1 MNVYVLGVAMHP
13 GSASIADKRLEE
25 IVHDTARAALDDAGI
40 ERAEIDHVTLGGCD
54 ELDGRGITSMLM
66 AAPAGAYLR
75 DEMRVTDS
83 GLMALCMGALRVA
96 TGRFDCGLVVSWNQS
111 SIGSV
116 EEVTRMRAEPFMLR
130 PMGMNRA
137 VADGL
142 FAQAVALS
150 TGASEADIDARVQL
164 RRAAAESNP
173 RRASSAGRHT
183 DAGQPSGYVAY
194 PLSGRQR
201 APVTDGAAALV
212 LVSEQWLEAHPQARP
227 IARIGGAAW
236 GVDSYRLDGERLG
249 NLGVCKQAF
258 AQALERAGLDGI
270 GELDAIEI
278 EAQDGWYDVAFE
290 KALAAP
296 EKVAL
301 SPSGGAWAQNP
312 FFCTGLINAVEAV
325 LQVSG
330 RAGAVQIKDAR
341 RVAAHGTHGFA
352 QQAHAVVIMERASA

>member
-13 GSASIADKRLEE
+13 GSASIDDKRLEE

-40 ERAEIDHVTLGGCD
+40 TRADIDHVTLGGCD

-96 TGRFDCGLVVSWNQS
+96 TGRFDCGLVVSWNQT

-116 EEVTRMRAEPFMLR
+116 EEVTRMRAEPFTLR
-130 PMGMNRA
+130 PMGLNRA
-137 VADGL
+137 VTDGL
-142 FAQAVALS
+142 FAQAVARG
-150 TGASEADIDARVQL
+150 TGTTEAEVDARVQ
-164 RRAAAESNP
+164 RRMTAAESNP
-173 RRASSAGRHT
+173 RRASSRGRHT

-212 LVSEQWLEAHPQARP
+212 LVSEQWLAAHPQARP

-249 NLGVCKQAF
+249 SLAVYKKAF
-258 AQALERAGLDGI
+258 ADALARAGLDSLA
-270 GELDAIEI
+270 ELDAVEL
-278 EAQDGWYDVAFE
+278 EAQDGWYDAAFD
-290 KALAAP
+290 KALSAP
-296 EKVAL
+296 PQVAL

-312 FFCTGLINAVEAV
+312 YFCTGLINAVEAV

-330 RAGAVQIKDAR
+330 RAGAVQVKDAR

-352 QQAHAVVIMERASA
+352 QQGHAVVIMERAAA